1 MLRMMAALQVL
12 PNTCL
17 LAWGW
22 RRRGLALGAGLLSA
36 LAMPPYGVWLVLA
49 LALPALVW
57 LLDGAVEQGKEG
69 ARQRWVAGFSIG
81 WWFGF
86 GYFLAGLWWI
96 GSAFLVD
103 GDRFAWMMP
112 FAVLAMPVGL
122 ALFPALA
129 LAIAARF
136 WPEGPARVLA
146 LALVLSGADYVRGH
160 VLTGFPWN
168 IFGYAFS
175 ETLILAQAASVV
187 GVYGLGL
194 LVTLILAA
202 PAVAFDANARVQ
214 KLAIIGLSSV
224 CLVGSLLFGA
234 IRLVVLEDPQDT
246 ATELRIV
253 QPAIPQAEKWLPE
266 NRDSIFERYISL
278 SEQALEGDDRDG
290 VERLLIWPESAVPFL
305 LTVSPEAI
313 VRIAG
318 VVEGRS
324 SFVTGAI
331 RGEEAGGQ
339 TEYFNSVYL
348 FDSDGTVQDVY
359 DKVHLVPFGEYLPL
373 EDLLNTLGLRALV
386 TAPGAFQAGFR
397 GRPLTL
403 SSGTAFLPLICY
415 EAIFP
420 GLASA
425 EGPRPDFLLN
435 VTNDAWF
442 GDTAGPYQHVSQS
455 AIRAIEQGLP
465 LVRAANTGVS
475 AVFDAKGREVGIL
488 PVNIRGILLNRLPGK
503 LSETI
508 YGKYGDKIFLITQFL
523 ILILI
528 LFLRYNRTSRQ
539 N

>member
-1 MLRMMAALQVL
+1 MMAALQVL

-22 RRRGLALGAGLLSA
+22 RRRGLATGAGLLSA
-36 LAMPPYGVWLVLA
+36 LAMPPYGIWVVLA
-49 LALPALVW
+49 LTLPALVW
-57 LLDGAVEQGKEG
+57 LLDGAVEQGNQG
-69 ARQRWVAGFSIG
+69 TRWRWVAGFSIG

-136 WPEGPARVLA
+136 WPEGPNRVLV

-175 ETLILAQAASVV
+175 DMLILAQVASVV

-194 LVTLILAA
+194 LVILILAS
-202 PAVAFDANARVQ
+202 PAVAFDTNARIQ
-214 KLAIIGLSSV
+214 KVMIIGLSSL
-224 CLVGSLLFGA
+224 CLVGTVLFGA
-234 IRLVVLEDPQDT
+234 IRLIVLEDPQDT

-305 LTVSPEAI
+305 LTASPEAM

-318 VVEGRS
+318 VVEGKS

-331 RGEEAGGQ
+331 RAEEAGGQ
-339 TEYFNSVYL
+339 TDYFNSVYL
-348 FDSDGTVQDVY
+348 FDSDGTVRDAY

-373 EDLLNTLGLRALV
+373 EDLLNSLGLRALV
-386 TAPGAFQAGFR
+386 TAPGAFQPGFR

-403 SSGTAFLPLICY
+403 ASGTSFLPLVCY

-420 GLASA
+420 ALASA

-455 AIRAIEQGLP
+455 AMRAIEQGLP

-475 AVFDAKGREVGIL
+475 AIFDAKGRLAGIL
-488 PVNIRGILLNRLPGK
+488 SINVRGILSGQLPGK

-508 YGKYGDKIFLITQFL
+508 YSKYGDKIFLTMQFL